1 MTLDFG
7 IFLVSAMVALFG
19 ATMMISQRNP
29 VASVLYLILSLV
41 AQAVVYVQLGALF
54 LGAILIVVYAG
65 AILVL
70 FLFVIMLLNLR
81 TTDDLGA
88 PTPKLSLFTK
98 LTVPL
103 LLVLELYFI
112 VRQVVLPKGIP
123 TGIMNSP
130 VGDTFGSVQ
139 EVATKMFTDY
149 MYPFQLTGLLL
160 LIAVVGA
167 VVIARKERDETPT
180 TPSGTDEATEESES
194 TDKVA
199 G

>member
-1 MTLDFG
+1 MTIDYG

-81 TTDDLGA
+81 TTDDMG
-88 PTPKLSLFTK
+88 TGTSKLNLFTK
-98 LTVPL
+98 LVVPF
-103 LLVLELYFI
+103 LLVIELYFV
-112 VRQVVLPKGIP
+112 VRQLVWPAGIN
-123 TGIMNSP
+123 TGIMNTP
-130 VGDTFGSVQ
+130 VGDTFGDVNS
-139 EVATKMFTDY
+139 VATMLFTDY

-167 VVIARKERDETPT
+167 VVIARRERDDAPEHE
-180 TPSGTDEATEESES
+180 SEAEHGVAASES
-194 TDKVA
+194 TNKVA